1 MATLDIPTLLAQ
13 PDAPPSWVVEGLLL
27 QGQAIALAGEP
38 GVGKSILAYTLALA
52 VACELPFLGRLTATG
67 PVLYFDEEN
76 SYPDALEYLRWAW
89 RGLGCPAIQQL
100 NRLRF
105 EHFSLAGKGVQRW
118 EYMETCASAH
128 HPLLIVIDTATPAC
142 NIQKEED
149 NAEASRAIRH
159 LRRVQAVAGPQC
171 ALLILKHAKFTHE
184 KGDRRTVR
192 GAKTWEGELDAL
204 LFHTAPPGARRKDG
218 LRPSFLE
225 PSKVRAFGLRQ
236 QVRIEPAWVTTD
248 SGKGLAFSAPEWPP
262 SSAQQRRTS
271 GAGDSAPDDSPQKS
285 GGE

>member
-1 MATLDIPTLLAQ
+1 MATLDIPTLLSQ
-13 PDAPPSWVVEGLLL
+13 PDVPPCWIVNGLIL
-27 QGQAIALAGEP
+27 QGQAVALAGEP

-52 VACELPFLGRLTATG
+52 VACKLPFLGRPTATG

-89 RGLGCPAIQQL
+89 RGLGCPAMEQSG
-100 NRLRF
+100 RLRF
-105 EHFSLAGKGVQRW
+105 EHFSLAGKGALRW
-118 EYMETCASAH
+118 DYMQTCADAQR
-128 HPLLIVIDTATPAC
+128 PLLIVIDTATPAC

-149 NAEASRAIRH
+149 NAEASRAIHH
-159 LRRVQAVAGPQC
+159 LRRVQTVAGPHC

-204 LFHTAPPGARRKDG
+204 LFHTAAPGGPRKDG
-218 LRPSFLE
+218 LRVSFLE

-236 QVRIEPAWVTTD
+236 TVRIEPSWIATPA
-248 SGKGLAFSAPEWPP
+248 GKGLLLEAPGWAPENSPSGPP
-262 SSAQQRRTS
+262 GESHS
-271 GAGDSAPDDSPQKS
+271 GEG
-285 GGE
+285 